1 MDRGYLS
8 LRLDVIVFGGLRL
21 TVEIQRAASFKV
33 HLAQHWA
40 EDAFVEADV
49 LVARS
54 AQVDVAA
61 AVVT

>member
-1 MDRGYLS
+1 M
-8 LRLDVIVFGGLRL
+8 IVFGGLRL

-33 HLAQHWA
+33 HLAQHLA